1 MFRPST
7 YILPITFLVKK
18 AWALG
23 KQCHIVIKDWL
34 EDCLIGHA
42 SQKRC
47 RPETGYTLG
56 RILKRVNDSL
66 TRQKEYRLSFEA
78 GIRASHD
85 LVDNSKPHSNDARFG
100 PEK

>member
-1 MFRPST
+1 M
-7 YILPITFLVKK
+7 LPITFLVKK

-23 KQCHIVIKDWL
+23 KQCHIVIRDWL
-34 EDCLIGHA
+34 EDCLIRHA

-66 TRQKEYRLSFEA
+66 TKQKEYRLSFEA

-85 LVDNSKPHSNDARFG
+85 LVDNSKPHSNDARFS
-100 PEK
+100 PEN